1 MNIYELSFQRKTA
14 AWQPA
19 VDAGVF
25 HCVFFTDKRIAH
37 STADFSFSQLLSSKS
52 WKLHAPSVM
61 KQRRKPPEHTAKQE
75 SLFQSV

>member
-25 HCVFFTDKRIAH
+25 HCVFFTDKPLLTARPIAH
-37 STADFSFSQLLSSKS
+37 FLSS
-52 WKLHAPSVM
+52 
-61 KQRRKPPEHTAKQE
+61 
-75 SLFQSV
+75 